1 MLVRFGQEVQE
12 VPRRLTGRA
21 LTPPDPPLADDL
33 IRLEPL
39 SGKHVASF
47 VEIVQ
52 DPDIQ
57 RFTYIPHDPGRVF
70 VRGWIGRYEDA
81 WRSGGRAGFAAVAH
95 DGEVLGFAA
104 IVQLDLGA
112 REGEIGYAIAA
123 PARGRGVASRAV
135 SLLTAWGF
143 ETLDLLRLELRIDA
157 ENAGSERV
165 AERNGYRREGVLRS
179 KHFKEGIRTDVG
191 IWSRLRDD

>member
-1 MLVRFGQEVQE
+1 
-12 VPRRLTGRA
+12 VPRRLTGAA

-39 SGKHVASF
+39 AAKHVAPF

-52 DPDIQ
+52 DDDIQ
-57 RFTYIPHDPGRVF
+57 RFTYIPQNPDKTF

-81 WRSGGRAGFAAVAH
+81 WRTGGRAGFAAVGH
-95 DGEVLGFAA
+95 DGQVLGFVA

-123 PARGRGVASRAV
+123 PARGHGVATRAV
-135 SLLTAWGF
+135 GLLTEWGF
-143 ETLDLLRLELRIDA
+143 GTLDLVRLELRIDA
-157 ENAGSERV
+157 QNPGSERV

-179 KHFKEGIRTDVG
+179 KHFKDGLRSDVG
-191 IWSRLRDD
+191 IWSRLCDDAEV